1 MAIDDLFEAEYEVV
15 ETPPAQTQQEQIV
28 DEPAATPATP
38 AEEPAAT
45 SEVPTVPE
53 TPDQPAQPAPTDD
66 PALRSLLREQ
76 ARQIKAM
83 NDKLEAATKELQG
96 KGIIDEPEVD
106 ATLIQRNEIRAM
118 HLETI
123 AETMRLSPKY
133 EDLDNVV
140 SQSRADDIIDAYADA
155 YANDKGG
162 SAEDYRQMVAAQI
175 WKMPNPY
182 KFLYEKIKEV
192 HPDFKTQVA
201 PTPPPAQAPKP
212 HVAPP
217 SVSTIPASSPTATS
231 GWTSARINAMSEEE
245 LNTVPADVYKKYLEN
260 DLA

>member
-1 MAIDDLFEAEYEVV
+1 MALDDLFEAEDEVV
-15 ETPPAQTQQEQIV
+15 ETPAEQTPQEQV
-28 DEPAATPATP
+28 ADEPAATPAAP

-45 SEVPTVPE
+45 PEVPVDQE
-53 TPDQPAQPAPTDD
+53 TPEQPAQPAPTDD

-76 ARQIKAM
+76 ARQIKAL

-96 KGIIDEPEVD
+96 KGIIDEPEID
-106 ATLIQRNEIRAM
+106 AAVTQRNEIRAM
-118 HLETI
+118 HLETL

-133 EDLDNVV
+133 EDLDSVV

-155 YANDKGG
+155 YAKDKGG
-162 SAEDYRQMVAAQI
+162 NAEDYRQMVAAQI

-217 SVSTIPASSPTATS
+217 SVSTIPASSPTTAS
-231 GWTSARINAMSEEE
+231 GWTSARIDAMSEEE

>member
-1 MAIDDLFEAEYEVV
+1 MALDDLFEAEDEIV
-15 ETPPAQTQQEQIV
+15 ETPAEQTPQEQV
-28 DEPAATPATP
+28 ADEPTATPVTP

-45 SEVPTVPE
+45 PEVPVAQE
-53 TPDQPAQPAPTDD
+53 TPEQPAQSAPTDD
-66 PALRSLLREQ
+66 HALRSLLREQ
-76 ARQIKAM
+76 ARQIKAL

-96 KGIIDEPEVD
+96 KGIIEEPEVD
-106 ATLIQRNEIRAM
+106 AALIQRNEIRAM

-133 EDLDNVV
+133 EDLDSVV
-140 SQSRADDIIDAYADA
+140 SQSRADDIIYAYADA
-155 YANDKGG
+155 YAKDKGG

-182 KFLYEKIKEV
+182 KFLYEKIKEL
-192 HPDFKTQVA
+192 HPDFKTPVA

-231 GWTSARINAMSEEE
+231 GWTSARIDAMSDEE